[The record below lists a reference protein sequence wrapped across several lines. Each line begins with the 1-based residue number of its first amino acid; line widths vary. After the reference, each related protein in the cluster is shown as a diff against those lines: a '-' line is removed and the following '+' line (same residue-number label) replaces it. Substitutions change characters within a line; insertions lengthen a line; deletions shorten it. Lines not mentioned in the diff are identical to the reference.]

1 MRILQVLHSFVPY
14 TMAGTEVYSYQL
26 SKELLKKNKVFVFFR
41 TNDSTKKEYSLIH
54 NNYEGLET
62 CAINHTFRLCRS
74 FKDTYTH
81 EAIDREFGKYL
92 DRIKP
97 DVVHIHHLLFLSHG
111 LVNEIKQRG
120 VPVVYTLHDYWL
132 MCYRGQLLKKDFSIC
147 SGHSAVDCADCLEY
161 LLSIRKYSLALY
173 AELRKR
179 LPLILVEP
187 LKKLYLNLAKPKSP
201 KGFEEFKESIETVSS
216 KIDLF
221 LAPSHFIENKFISR
235 GFPVDKIHYC
245 PNGITDRNL
254 SIPKKRKSRVLRFG
268 FIGTLLPMKGINV
281 LISAFKEVKNS
292 DMELFIYGKLFPY
305 AGFETYPR
313 AFRKMIRRDSR
324 IRFMGEF
331 DNKDIGKILN
341 GMDILVLP
349 SIWPENSPLIIQEA
363 FLSKTPVLAS
373 RIGGIPELVEDGVN
387 GLLFSPGD
395 INDLQE
401 KIKYITDQPDQLES
415 FKEHVPAVK
424 SIEEHAKEIEAI
436 YSDLMAKR

>member
-1 MRILQVLHSFVPY
+1 MG
-14 TMAGTEVYSYQL
+14 GTEIYSYQL

-41 TNDSTKKEYSLIH
+41 TNDPTKREYSLIY

-62 CAINHTFRLCRS
+62 CAINHTFRLCRT
-74 FKDTYTH
+74 FKDTYSH

-92 DRIKP
+92 DKVQP

-111 LVNEIKQRG
+111 LVNEIKQRKI
-120 VPVVYTLHDYWL
+120 PIVYTLHDYWL

-147 SGHSAVDCADCLEY
+147 NGHSAMDCADCLEY

-179 LPLILVEP
+179 WPLFLLES

-201 KGFEEFKESIETVSS
+201 KGLEEFKESIEAVSS
-216 KIDLF
+216 KVDLF

-235 GFPVDKIHYC
+235 GFPASKIRYF
-245 PNGITDRNL
+245 PNGIDYKRL
-254 SIPKKRKSRVLRFG
+254 PVLKKNKSEALRFG
-268 FIGTLLPMKGINV
+268 FIGTLLPMKGINI
-281 LISAFKEVKNS
+281 LISAFKEVKNRN
-292 DMELFIYGKLFPY
+292 MELFIYGRLFPY
-305 AGFETYPR
+305 AGFESYPR
-313 AFRKMIRRDSR
+313 VFRKMIRGDSR

-331 DNKDIGKILN
+331 DNKDIGKVF
-341 GMDILVLP
+341 GDIDMLVLP

-373 RIGGIPELVEDGVN
+373 RIGGIPELVDDGVN
-387 GLLFSPGD
+387 GLLFTPGD

-401 KIKYITDQPDQLES
+401 KIKYIMAQPDKLES

-436 YSDLMAKR
+436 YKEMVKRRS